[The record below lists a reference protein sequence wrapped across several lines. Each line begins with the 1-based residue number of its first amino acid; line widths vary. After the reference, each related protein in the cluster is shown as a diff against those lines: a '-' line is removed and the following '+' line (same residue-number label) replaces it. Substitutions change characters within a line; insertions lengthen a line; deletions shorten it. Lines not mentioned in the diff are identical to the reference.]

1 MNILKFIY
9 NREDK
14 GLYRKRTIFG
24 INITTKPIDLQILNK
39 IQSCENKINSIS
51 NVQNMLTKLRTYE
64 IYSQQKDKQ
73 KEKRK

>member
-39 IQSCENKINSIS
+39 IQSCENKINSIG

-64 IYSQQKDKQ
+64 IYSQQK
-73 KEKRK
+73 EKRK